1 MKGGQ
6 VTVEM
11 TPHSEGLLTY
21 WTLETLVVGMDPLV
35 LLQSGS
41 INKLVPTNITEMGLD
56 AFVGLDMPPQVVLLG
71 EHFITLI
78 TGKLPIKAS

>member
-1 MKGGQ
+1 MEGSE

-11 TPHSEGLLTY
+11 TPHPEGLLTH
-21 WTLETLVVGMDPLV
+21 WTLQASVVRMDPLV

-56 AFVGLDMPPQVVLLG
+56 AFV
-71 EHFITLI
+71 
-78 TGKLPIKAS
+78 